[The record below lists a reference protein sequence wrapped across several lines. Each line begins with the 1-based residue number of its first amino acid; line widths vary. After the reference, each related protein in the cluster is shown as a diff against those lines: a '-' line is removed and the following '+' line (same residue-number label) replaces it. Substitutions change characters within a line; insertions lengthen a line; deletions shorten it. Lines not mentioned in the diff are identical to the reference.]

1 MNKIV
6 KFVVLPLTAL
16 IVIVV
21 AIGAYV
27 AATFDPNQYKGQ
39 IVQAVKDK
47 TKRTLK
53 LDGDIKLSLFPSIGA
68 KLGKSSLSEYA
79 QRKGVCR
86 TRGFAG
92 LAETHAAAV
101 ERGGNRR
108 DRNPQSARYR
118 GSRQGRQA
126 EHRRPDGR
134 RQNQAGSEERGVAGQ
149 NRHRPRD
156 AGKRGCHLCRSGG
169 GHQIRVVQIES
180 ENGSHREGRAGQ
192 DRPRGYGAKRQAE
205 AQPRRRAQDHA
216 YIRSRQAALRAR
228 RIGFQRERDGGG
240 HHQSGRVRQGRRRC
254 EAGDQRT
261 RGVQARSGR
270 NRQTRRQRR
279 SQREVRRAQA
289 QCD

>member
-79 QRKGVCR
+79 SEQEFAG

-108 DRNPQSARYR
+108 DRNPQSARHR
-118 GSRQGRQA
+118 GSRQGR
-126 EHRRPDGR
+126 
-134 RQNQAGSEERGVAGQ
+134 
-149 NRHRPRD
+149 
-156 AGKRGCHLCRSGG
+156 
-169 GHQIRVVQIES
+169 
-180 ENGSHREGRAGQ
+180 
-192 DRPRGYGAKRQAE
+192 
-205 AQPRRRAQDHA
+205 
-216 YIRSRQAALRAR
+216 
-228 RIGFQRERDGGG
+228 
-240 HHQSGRVRQGRRRC
+240 
-254 EAGDQRT
+254 
-261 RGVQARSGR
+261 
-270 NRQTRRQRR
+270 
-279 SQREVRRAQA
+279 
-289 QCD
+289 